1 MKKKDKKKVE
11 KKYKN
16 WRLPSE
22 TITSYFKNK
31 KLHIVYSYDPEF
43 KKIRRIKII
52 SSNKFGSDSRDI
64 EEDISNMLTS
74 RISRS
79 TNLKATLLD
88 LFRETP
94 KIRKNEPA
102 TLVGFVVSELL
113 KKYGYWKE
121 MVKNDDKEPI

>member
-22 TITSYFKNK
+22 TITSYFRNIKY
-31 KLHIVYSYDPEF
+31 HIIYSYDQEF

-52 SSNKFGSDSRDI
+52 SSNKIGSDSMDWS
-64 EEDISNMLTS
+64 EDISNMLTS
-74 RISRS
+74 RISRT
-79 TNLKATLLD
+79 TNLKATLID
-88 LFRETP
+88 LFQETP
-94 KIRKNEPA
+94 KRRKNEPT

-113 KKYGYWKE
+113 KKYGYWQE
-121 MVKNDDKEPI
+121 MVKNDNNKTI

>member
-22 TITSYFKNK
+22 TITSFFKNK

-52 SSNKFGSDSRDI
+52 SSNKIGSDSMDWS
-64 EEDISNMLTS
+64 EDISNMLTS
-74 RISRS
+74 RISRT
-79 TNLKATLLD
+79 TNLKATLID
-88 LFRETP
+88 LFQETP
-94 KIRKNEPA
+94 KRRKNEPT

-113 KKYGYWKE
+113 KKYGYWQE
-121 MVKNDDKEPI
+121 MVKNDNNKTI

>member
-22 TITSYFKNK
+22 TITSIFKNK
-31 KLHIVYSYDPEF
+31 KLHIIYSYDKEF

-52 SSNKFGSDSRDI
+52 SSNKFGTDSRDI

-74 RISRS
+74 RISRT
-79 TNLKATLLD
+79 TNLKATLID
-88 LFRETP
+88 LFQETP
-94 KIRKNEPA
+94 KRRKNEPS
-102 TLVGFVVSELL
+102 TIVGFIVSELL
-113 KKYGYWKE
+113 KKYGYWEE
-121 MVKNDDKEPI
+121 MIKNDNKKSI